1 MMRTP
6 EDLMT
11 RCTAAGIGVGPHA
24 IVCGLVAAL
33 ISVAPLADAAERPG
47 DAPPSDAMPMAGRF
61 EPGPRPGFGPPPFQM
76 PPPELLEQLKLSDA
90 QRTKL
95 GQMRDAAERKAI
107 PIEADLRIAELDLRR
122 AAEGDTPDRPALD
135 AAIDRIGSL
144 RTTLLKSRVASWIE
158 MRSVLTPA
166 QRARLRELG
175 LGTRHPR

>member
-1 MMRTP
+1 MRK
-6 EDLMT
+6 
-11 RCTAAGIGVGPHA
+11 RSAAGAGVGPHA
-24 IVCGLVAAL
+24 IVCGLVAVL
-33 ISVAPLADAAERPG
+33 VSVAPLAHAAEHPG
-47 DAPPSDAMPMAGRF
+47 NGQPGDAMPMAGRF
-61 EPGPRPGFGPPPFQM
+61 EPGPRPGFGPPFHM
-76 PPPELLEQLKLSDA
+76 PPPELLEQLKLSDV

-95 GQMRDAAERKAI
+95 SQMRDAAERKVI

-135 AAIDRIGSL
+135 AVIDRIGAL
-144 RTTLLKSRVASWIE
+144 RTTLLKNRVAAWIE